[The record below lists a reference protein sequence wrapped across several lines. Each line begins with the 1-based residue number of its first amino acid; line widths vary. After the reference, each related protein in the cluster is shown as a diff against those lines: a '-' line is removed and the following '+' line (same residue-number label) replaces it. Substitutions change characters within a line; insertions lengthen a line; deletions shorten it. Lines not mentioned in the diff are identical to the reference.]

1 LRLVVV
7 THADERGTAGRQHFT
22 GTHLGL
28 GERFTEAVAD
38 AHDFTGR
45 FHLRAEDRV
54 NPWELGER
62 EDGFLDAVEVR
73 DDFLG
78 EAQLFQGFASHHA
91 GSDHGQ
97 GGADALGHER
107 YGTRRTRVDFDHVDL
122 VALQGQLHVHQ
133 ADNTQFQG
141 HFLDLYADFVLH
153 FLAQRVRWQRARRVT
168 GVNAGLLD
176 VLHDRAD
183 HHVGAVADRIHVHL
197 DGAVEE
203 VVEQY
208 RAVVGHLHGFTQVAL
223 ELVQLVDDL
232 HGAATQYVGWAHDQR
247 VTDAASSAD
256 GFFFAAHGGVWRLQQ
271 AQALNHLLEALTVFG
286 TVNGVRAGTDDR
298 YAGFFQGASQFQ
310 RGLAAVVNDDTLR
323 LLDAADFQHV
333 FQGQRLEVQAV
344 GGVVVGGDGFRV
356 AVDHDGLVTV
366 FTQRQCSVYAA
377 VVELDTLADTV
388 RAATQDHDLVAG
400 RRVGLALFLVGRVQ
414 VGGVGGKFGGAGVDA
429 LVHREHFQLVAVTT
443 QVLVGDAEQLGQALV
458 REALAL
464 EAQHVVFVDRRQRQG
479 LDLLFFLDQVFHLH
493 QEPHVD
499 AGQCEDLFTGHPRTH
514 GVSHVPDALGAR
526 HGQFALEDAGGFRAG
541 QVDFRVEAAGAD
553 FQTAQGFL
561 QGLLEGAAD
570 GHDFTHRFHLGGQ
583 AGVGFRE
590 FLEGEAWQLGHDVV
604 DRRLEGRRGAAAGD
618 VVLQLVEGVTNG
630 QLGGNLGDREAGGLG
645 SQGGRTRNTRVHLD
659 HDHAA
664 SVRADTEL
672 HVGAAGFHTNFT
684 QHRQRGVAHDLVFLV
699 GQGLRRRHGDRVTGV
714 HAHRVEVLDGANDDA
729 VVLLVADHLHLVFL
743 PADQRF
749 VDQQLFGRRQVQ
761 ATGADFFEFFAV
773 VGDTAASAAHG
784 ERWADDA
791 REAELLEHCIGLFH
805 AVGDTGARALQADVL
820 HGLVEARTVFGLVDG
835 VGVGADHLYAELFQ
849 HAVALQV
856 QGAVQCSLTTHG
868 RQYRVRALFFDD
880 LGHRLPLDRLDVG
893 GVGHG
898 RVGHDGGRVGVHQ
911 DDAETFLAQGFTG
924 LGAGIVEFAGL
935 ADHDRAS
942 AENQDAFDVCTFWHG
957 CHSNPRVSRQAV
969 LNNLGQALPGA
980 ARAGPGP

>member
-1 LRLVVV
+1 MRLVVV
-7 THADERGTAGRQHFT
+7 THADERGTAGWQHFA
-22 GTHLGL
+22 GTHLGF
-28 GERFTEAVAD
+28 GEGFTEAVAD
-38 AHDFTGR
+38 THDFTGG

-78 EAQLFQGFASHHA
+78 EAQLFQGFAGHDA
-91 GSDHGQ
+91 GRDHRQ
-97 GGADALGHER
+97 GSADALGDER
-107 YGTRRTRVDFDHVDL
+107 HGTRGARVDFDHVDL

-133 ADNTQFQG
+133 ADNAQLQG

-168 GVNAGLLD
+168 GVNAGLFD

-203 VVEQY
+203 VVEQH
-208 RAVVGHLHGFTQVAL
+208 RAVVGNLYRFTQVAL

-232 HGAATQYVGWAHDQR
+232 HGTAAQYVGRAHDQR
-247 VTDAASSAD
+247 VTDTTRGAD
-256 GFFFAAHGGVWRLQQ
+256 GFVFAAHGGVWRLQQ
-271 AQALNHLLEALTVFG
+271 VQALNHLLEALAVFG
-286 TVNGVRAGTDDR
+286 AVDGVRAGTDDR
-298 YAGFFQGASQFQ
+298 YAGLFQGASQFQ
-310 RGLAAVVNDDTLR
+310 RSLATVVDDDALR

-366 FTQRQCSVYAA
+366 FTQRQGRVHAA
-377 VVELDTLADTV
+377 VVELDALADTV

-400 RRVGLALFLVGRVQ
+400 RRVGLALFLIGRVQ
-414 VGGVGGKFGGAGVDA
+414 VGGVGGELGGAGVDA

-443 QVLVGDAEQLGQALV
+443 QVLVGDAEQLGQTLV

-464 EAQHVVFVDRRQRQG
+464 EAQHVVLVDGRQGQG
-479 LDLLFFLDQVFHLH
+479 LDLLFFLDQIFHLN

-499 AGQCEDLFTGHPRTH
+499 AGQGEDFFAGHARTH
-514 GVSHVPDALGAR
+514 GVSHVPDTLGAR
-526 HGQFALEDAGGFRAG
+526 HGQLALEDAGSFRAG
-541 QVDFRVEAAGAD
+541 QVDFRIETTSTD
-553 FQTAQGFL
+553 FQAAQGFL
-561 QGLLEGAAD
+561 QGFLEGTAD
-570 GHDFTHRFHLGGQ
+570 GHDFTHGFHLGGQ

-590 FLEGEAWQLGHDVV
+590 FLEGKARQLGDDVV
-604 DRRLEGRRGAAAGD
+604 DRRLEGSRGAAASD
-618 VVLQLVEGVTNG
+618 VVLQFVEGVTNG
-630 QLGGNLGDREAGGLG
+630 QLGSDLGDREAGGLG
-645 SQGGRTRNTRVHLD
+645 SQGGRTRNARVHLD

-672 HVGAAGFHTNFT
+672 HVGTTGFDTDFT

-699 GQGLRRRHGDRVTGV
+699 GQGLRWSNGDRVTGV
-714 HAHRVEVLDGANDDA
+714 HAHRVEVLDRADDDA
-729 VVLLVADHLHLVFL
+729 VVLFVADHFHLVLF

-761 ATGADFFEFFAV
+761 TASADFFELFTV
-773 VGDTAASAAHG
+773 VGNTTTGAAHG
-784 ERWADDA
+784 ERRANDA
-791 REAELLEHCIGLFH
+791 REAELFEDRIGLFH

-820 HGLVEARTVFGLVDG
+820 HRLVEARTVFSLVDG
-835 VGVGADHLYAELFQ
+835 VGVGADHLYAELLQ
-849 HAVALQV
+849 NAMALQV
-856 QGAVQCSLTTHG
+856 QGAVQCGLATHG
-868 RQYRVRALFFDD
+868 RQHRVRAFFFDD

-893 GVGHG
+893 SVGHR
-898 RVGHDGGRVGVHQ
+898 RVGHDGGWVGVHQ

-924 LGAGIVEFAGL
+924 LGAGVVEFAGL

-980 ARAGPGP
+980 ARAAPGP